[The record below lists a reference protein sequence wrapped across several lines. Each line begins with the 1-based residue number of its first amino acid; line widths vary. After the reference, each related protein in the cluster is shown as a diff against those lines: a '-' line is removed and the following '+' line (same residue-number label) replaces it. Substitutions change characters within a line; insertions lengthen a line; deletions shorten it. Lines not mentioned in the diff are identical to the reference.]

1 MDVIT
6 MYTAVL
12 QVTPTGLTPEK
23 RGAWTTCQAGGPG
36 WARGSCTPHPP
47 AHPTAKG
54 PAWMKRKRWVL
65 ELERLGLKPG
75 SAIQQLRDFGKLLK
89 FSEPR
94 FLLCKKGSVTALPWG
109 TAMRVKGAESQTSAS
124 HTLI

>member
-12 QVTPTGLTPEK
+12 QVTAAGLTPEEPD
-23 RGAWTTCQAGGPG
+23 AWPICQAGGPG
-36 WARGSCTPHPP
+36 WARGSWTLTPA

-65 ELERLGLKPG
+65 ELE
-75 SAIQQLRDFGKLLK
+75 
-89 FSEPR
+89 
-94 FLLCKKGSVTALPWG
+94 
-109 TAMRVKGAESQTSAS
+109 
-124 HTLI
+124 